1 MSLRVKNA
9 KICGRHMCECSLV
22 EERVHHVDEVCHAL
36 VDGAAKDAGVEVLG
50 AALHLDEEVAD
61 APEAVGQARLLLA

>member
-1 MSLRVKNA
+1 MLP
-9 KICGRHMCECSLV
+9 SLV
-22 EERVHHVDEVCHAL
+22 EEGVHHVDEVGHAL

-61 APEAVGQARLLLA
+61 APEAEADQYYLYSLIFTDIYLRP